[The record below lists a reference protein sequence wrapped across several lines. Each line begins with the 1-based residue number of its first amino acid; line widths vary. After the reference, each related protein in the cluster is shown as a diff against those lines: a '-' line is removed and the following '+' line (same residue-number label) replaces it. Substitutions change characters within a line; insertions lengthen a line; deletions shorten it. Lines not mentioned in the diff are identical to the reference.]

1 MTDRADRDIELID
14 QYLKGDIDAFSEL
27 VAAHEDRVFAI
38 CLRMLRNR
46 EAALDATQDTFLTV
60 FRKADRYKAKAA
72 FSTWLYRVTVNTC
85 YDHLR
90 REKRK
95 KADQLPDSYD
105 PVDVQ
110 AMDPFK
116 AVEVRPDIEE
126 ALANLSVE
134 FRAAVVLVDLQGMSL
149 EQASDT
155 LEVPTGTV
163 KSRLFRARRQLA
175 QILGNLRPPGE
186 HQKGNDGEQ

>member
-14 QYLKGDIDAFSEL
+14 QYLKGDIDAFNEL
-27 VAAHEDRVFAI
+27 VSAHEDRVFAI

-46 EAALDATQDTFLTV
+46 DAALDAAQDTFLTV
-60 FRKADRYKAKAA
+60 FRKADRYKAQAA
-72 FSTWLYRVTVNTC
+72 FSTWLYRVTVNAC

-95 KADQLPDSYD
+95 RADQLPDTYD

-110 AMDPFK
+110 ANDPFN

-155 LEVPTGTV
+155 LDVPTGTI

-175 QILGNLRPPGE
+175 QSLGNLRPPGE
-186 HQKGNDGEQ
+186 HQRGDHGES

>member
-1 MTDRADRDIELID
+1 MTDRADRDVELID
-14 QYLKGDIDAFSEL
+14 QYLAGDVDAFSEI

-38 CLRMLRNR
+38 CLRMLRTR

-60 FRKADRYKAKAA
+60 FRKADRYEARAA

-85 YDHLR
+85 YDYLR

-95 KADQLPDSYD
+95 KADRLPESYD
-105 PVDVQ
+105 PVDIH
-110 AMDPFK
+110 ATDPFD

-126 ALANLSVE
+126 ALSQLSPE

-149 EQASDT
+149 EQASKT
-155 LEVPTGTV
+155 LEIPDGTI

-175 QILGNLRPPGE
+175 QSLGNLKPAPKRPITDIGE
-186 HQKGNDGEQ
+186 